1 MNKITYA
8 GDVGGVG
15 PSYALWGD
23 CPRAEIALDP
33 NVGYGFF
40 DDFVR
45 VPQFTDNATSYFNGY
60 AGYVDT
66 GVTFKPEPNVV
77 GGIIEIADND
87 ADNDEAVLS
96 GNAPAFQVSDTDGE
110 DLSLWFEARVKR
122 ASIADNACAMFV
134 GLAWD
139 HAAAG
144 AGVPVAKT
152 LCLTDTDGALGAF
165 SFLGFH
171 VDAANGDA
179 IDFVYK
185 ADSQA
190 QTVLIAGVDVPVA
203 NTFAKL
209 GFRYDPEAETAKRIA
224 IFVDGVEQ
232 STYVTGALIAAAIF
246 PDAEPMAPVWCAKT
260 GSTAE
265 SKAQMDWWSCYQ
277 MR

>member
-15 PSYALWGD
+15 PSYVIWGD
-23 CPRAEIALDP
+23 CPVAEIALDP
-33 NVGYGFF
+33 NVGVGFF
-40 DDFVR
+40 DDFVG
-45 VPQFTDNATSYFNGY
+45 VPQFTDNDTSYFNGY

-66 GVTFKPEPNVV
+66 GTTFKPQAGVV
-77 GGIIEIADND
+77 GGIIEVANND

-96 GNAPAFQVSDTDGE
+96 VNAPAFQVSDTDGD

-139 HAAAG
+139 HG
-144 AGVPVAKT
+144 NGVSVAKT
-152 LCLTDTDGALGAF
+152 LCLTDNDGALGAF

-185 ADSQA
+185 ADSQTA
-190 QTVLIAGVDVPVA
+190 AVLIAGVDVPVA
-203 NTFAKL
+203 DTFAKL
-209 GFRYDPEAETAKRIA
+209 GFRYDPSADTAKRIT

-232 STYVTGALIAAAIF
+232 STYVTGTIIEAVTF
-246 PDAEPMAPVWCAKT
+246 PDAEPMAPTWAAKT
-260 GSTAE
+260 GSTAA
-265 SKAQMDWWSCYQ
+265 SKAQMDWIRCYQ